1 MPFCYSAATM
11 EYKVPD
17 NPSQNRNGSFT
28 PLVTVTALLVTLYLV
43 ANLMAVK
50 IITIGSFSL
59 FDAGTITFPFA
70 YMLGDVLAEVWGY
83 RTARKVIY
91 LTFICNALLVAFTS
105 IGIILPYPD
114 YMQGIQE
121 AYTMIYTY
129 VPRIVVASLVSFLL
143 GELANA
149 KVLVWIKEKQKDGKH
164 LWIRTIG
171 SSAVGYLFDTV
182 LFVLIAFT
190 GTSPASD
197 ILSMILIQYA
207 AKLIIEAVAG
217 TPLAYAAVGYLR
229 RRCA

>member
-1 MPFCYSAATM
+1 M

-83 RTARKVIY
+83 KTARKVIY

-149 KVLVWIKEKQKDGKH
+149 KVLVWIKEKQKNGKH

-197 ILSMILIQYA
+197 LLSMILIQYA

>member
-217 TPLAYAAVGYLR
+217 TPLAYAAVGYLK

>member
-1 MPFCYSAATM
+1 M

-83 RTARKVIY
+83 KTARKVIY

-217 TPLAYAAVGYLR
+217 TPLAYAAVGYLK

>member
-1 MPFCYSAATM
+1 M
-11 EYKVPD
+11 ENKVPEH
-17 NPSQNRNGSFT
+17 PSKNRKGDFT
-28 PLVTVTALLVTLYLV
+28 PLVVVTALLVTLYLV

-50 IITIGSFSL
+50 IITIGSLSL

-83 RTARKVIY
+83 KTAKKVIIM
-91 LTFICNALLVAFTS
+91 TFICNALLVIFTS

-114 YMQGIQE
+114 YMEELQG

-129 VPRIVVASLVSFLL
+129 VPRIVIASLISFLL

-149 KVLVWIKEKQKDGKH
+149 KVLVWMKARQKDGKN
-164 LWIRTIG
+164 LWMRTIG

-182 LFVLIAFT
+182 FFVLIAFT

-197 ILSMILIQYA
+197 LLSMIVVQYI
-207 AKLIIEAVAG
+207 AKLVIEALAG
-217 TPLAYAAVGYLR
+217 TPLAYAAVGYLKR
-229 RRCA
+229 RYL

>member
-83 RTARKVIY
+83 KTARKVIY

-197 ILSMILIQYA
+197 LLSMILIQYA

-217 TPLAYAAVGYLR
+217 TPLAYAAVGYLK

>member
-1 MPFCYSAATM
+1 M

-83 RTARKVIY
+83 KTARKVIY

-197 ILSMILIQYA
+197 LLSMILIQYA

-217 TPLAYAAVGYLR
+217 TPLAYAAVGYLK

>member
-1 MPFCYSAATM
+1 M

-83 RTARKVIY
+83 KTARKVIY

-114 YMQGIQE
+114 YMQAIQE

-197 ILSMILIQYA
+197 LLSMILIQYA

-217 TPLAYAAVGYLR
+217 TPLAYAAVGYLK